1 MESPGIIDG
10 AEAQILEAQGY
21 PCDPVILHNRY
32 VDNGGNVLSY
42 NRTEE
47 QGNVKVMLGKK
58 GGVAG
63 QEKEGVGIGKNEQR
77 HEKMTNSG
85 IKDEGIPTCLEWAWE
100 IRDEMGRKGRYKRR
114 SFRARCGW

>member
-1 MESPGIIDG
+1 M
-10 AEAQILEAQGY
+10 
-21 PCDPVILHNRY
+21 
-32 VDNGGNVLSY
+32 
-42 NRTEE
+42 

-77 HEKMTNSG
+77 HEKMTKSG